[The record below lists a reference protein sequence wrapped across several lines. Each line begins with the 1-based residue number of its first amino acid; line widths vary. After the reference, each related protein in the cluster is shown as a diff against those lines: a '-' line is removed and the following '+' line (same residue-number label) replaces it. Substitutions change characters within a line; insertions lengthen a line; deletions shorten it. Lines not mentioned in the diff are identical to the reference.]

1 MKNKIRGEMK
11 TRSNFLFVLAVL
23 LTAGLTSCDIF
34 GDDSK
39 SATEPIGGDP
49 TPMGSVGNT
58 FSIPGMSDEVI
69 EVTQSDGAVSTI
81 ELTATIT
88 DPVLLDMAEQ
98 LSFLEVNG
106 NQVSGSKKFRITSNG
121 IQSYTKDGKP
131 FTMVDYGAK
140 KGDTYTLKRSSS
152 DLVRKVTHK
161 STDDDYSWAFFMIKT
176 VQVEETGQT
185 MPGISKIKYIANHR
199 FGLVGY
205 EVHFEDGSQKTFT
218 IFSDLYNE

>member
-1 MKNKIRGEMK
+1 MK
-11 TRSNFLFVLAVL
+11 TSCNFRLVLAVL
-23 LTAGLTSCDIF
+23 LMAGLTSCDIL
-34 GDDSK
+34 GGDSK

-58 FSIPGMSDEVI
+58 FSIPGMSGEVI
-69 EVTQSDGAVSTI
+69 EVIQSEGAVSTI
-81 ELTATIT
+81 QLTANIT
-88 DPVLLDMAEQ
+88 DPVLLDMANQ
-98 LSFLEVNG
+98 LSFLNVNG
-106 NQVSGSKKFRITSNG
+106 NQVSGSKKFRITDKG

-131 FTMVDYGAK
+131 FTMVEYGAK

-152 DLVRKVTHK
+152 DLVREVTHK
-161 STDDDYSWAFFMIKT
+161 STDDDYPWAFFMIKT

-185 MPGISKIKYIANHR
+185 LPGVSRIKYIANHR

-205 EVHFEDGSQKTFT
+205 EIHFEDGSQKLFT